1 MTSEDAPS
9 DSLARILTGLATDM
23 ENIRFQDVIRAIDDN
38 YDYTPT
44 RFINGVGDDR
54 LVNEAGTNEGSCK
67 IFSFGRL
74 HKLSRQQTLNCF
86 GDYYRIDVL
95 QEPNGTDHANI
106 RNFIRHGWDGIV
118 FDGDALKTS
127 TGR

>member
-1 MTSEDAPS
+1 
-9 DSLARILTGLATDM
+9 M
-23 ENIRFQDVIRAIDDN
+23 ENIRFQDVISAIDRN

-44 RFINGVGDDR
+44 RFINGVGDDL

-74 HKLSRQQTLNCF
+74 HSLSKQQTLNCF
-86 GDYYRIDVL
+86 GDYYRSEVL
-95 QEPNGTDHANI
+95 QNPHGKDHMNI
-106 RNFIRHGWDGIV
+106 RNFMRHGWHGIV
-118 FDGDALKTS
+118 FDGDALKAT

>member
-1 MTSEDAPS
+1 
-9 DSLARILTGLATDM
+9 M